1 MDPVASIDYDATK
14 APTINEFMSSEA
26 FGRLIAGPVGSGKTT
41 GCLIELL
48 RRSIEQ
54 QPAADGY
61 RYTRFAIVR
70 QTLKQLKDTV
80 LKDCKAWLTASAPL
94 GEWKVSEGT
103 FHLNFDTV
111 RSEWVFIPLE
121 DAADQARLLSMQLTG
136 AWLSE
141 AIEMNLDVVAPV
153 SGRCGRYPSGAL
165 GVPTWYGIIADTNF
179 PTELTPWH
187 SFMEAAPPNWQIFK
201 QPSGLSPEAENLDW
215 LLQNERTIVLPVGHP
230 ERKAQGR
237 RYYENFVNMYGEDSD
252 WVGRYVKAQ
261 YGNDPSGE
269 AVFRATFQPNFH
281 GTDETKVIPSYPLIV
296 GQDFGRNP
304 WSLIC
309 QPDHM
314 GRLLVHEE
322 VPATNMGLEKHIE
335 QNLKPRLWAPEYSGL
350 KIALVGDP
358 SGVAKGSISEES
370 CFDALKRFG
379 LPALPAPTND
389 IDPRLRAVEALLGQ
403 QRMGKAA
410 LLINKRKCPMLMRAM
425 SGGYRFKKSPSG
437 GLKPIPEKNDP
448 EGFSHVADCLQYVC
462 LVVHGGM
469 MPVVARILRPRS
481 NSFIKKITSKAWT

>member
-1 MDPVASIDYDATK
+1 MASIDYK
-14 APTINEFMSSEA
+14 APPTVGDMMLSEA

-41 GCLIELL
+41 GCLMELL
-48 RRSIEQ
+48 RRAIEQ
-54 QPAADGY
+54 QPAQDGY

-80 LKDCKAWLTASAPL
+80 LKDAKAWLSAAAPL
-94 GEWKVSEGT
+94 GEWKVSDGT
-103 FHLNFDTV
+103 FYLNFDTV
-111 RSEWVFIPLE
+111 RSEWIFLPLE
-121 DAADQARLLSMQLTG
+121 DSADYQRLLSMQLTG
-136 AWLSE
+136 VWMSE
-141 AIEMNLDVVAPV
+141 VIEMDIEVLGHI

-165 GVPTWYGIIADTNF
+165 GIPTWYGIIADTNF
-179 PTELTPWH
+179 PTEMTPWH
-187 SFMEAAPPNWQIFK
+187 NFMEDPPPKWQIFK
-201 QPSGLSPEAENLDW
+201 QPSGLSPQAENLAH
-215 LLQNERTIVLPVGHP
+215 LPQVPSTIVLPEDHP
-230 ERKAQGR
+230 ARIAQGR
-237 RYYENFVNMYGEDSD
+237 RYYENLVEVNGDGSPYVE
-252 WVGRYVKAQ
+252 RYVKAQ

-281 GTDETKVIPSYPLIV
+281 GTEETRVIPSYPLIV

-350 KIALVGDP
+350 KVCLVGDP

-437 GLKPIPEKNDP
+437 GLKPIPEKNDK
-448 EGFSHVADCLQYVC
+448 EGFSHIADCLQYVC

-469 MPVVARILRPRS
+469 MPVVARVLRPRS
-481 NSFIKKITSKAWT
+481 NSFIKRITSKAWT

>member
-1 MDPVASIDYDATK
+1 MASIDFEAT
-14 APTINEFMSSEA
+14 PTIGDMMQSEA

-41 GCLIELL
+41 GCLMELL
-48 RRSIEQ
+48 RRAIEQ
-54 QPAADGY
+54 KPAADGY

-94 GEWKVSEGT
+94 GEWKVSDGT

-187 SFMEAAPPNWQIFK
+187 SFMENPPPNWQIFK
-201 QPSGLSPEAENLDW
+201 QPSGLSAEAENLDW
-215 LLQNERTIVLPVGHP
+215 LLQKEATIVLPVGHP
-230 ERKAQGR
+230 IRKAQGR
-237 RYYENFVNMYGEDSD
+237 RYYENFVNMYGIDSD
-252 WVGRYVKAQ
+252 WVNRYVKAQ

-269 AVFRATFQPNFH
+269 AVFRASFQPSFH
-281 GTDETKVIPSYPLIV
+281 GVENTLVIPSYPLII

-322 VPATNMGLEKHIE
+322 VPAMNIGLEKHVD
-335 QNLKPRLWAPEYSGL
+335 QNLKPRLWSNDYSGC
-350 KIALVGDP
+350 KVALVGDP
-358 SGVAKGSISEES
+358 SGIAKGSIAEES

-379 LPALPAPTND
+379 FPAFPAPTND
-389 IDPRLRAVEALLGQ
+389 IDPRLRAVESLLGQ
-403 QRMGKAA
+403 QRNGGPA

-425 SGGYRFKKSPSG
+425 SGGYRFKKSPAG
-437 GLKPIPEKNDP
+437 GLKAIPEKQDP
-448 EGFSHVADCLQYVC
+448 EGFSHVADCLQYVA

-469 MPVVARILRPRS
+469 VGEIARRLRPRS
-481 NSFIKKITSKAWT
+481 NAHRVKISPKAWT